1 MANSSSST
9 PIIIGVGE
17 IRQKD
22 FALEH
27 CLEPAA
33 LMLSAIRDASRDST
47 IDVTKHIQ
55 SVYAVPPWSWNYENL
70 PKLLAEGLG
79 GQATDLAVADHGG
92 NTPAAL
98 CDFMAAKVARGETK
112 MGVVTG
118 GEALASCRCPVYG
131 WARCYC

>member
-1 MANSSSST
+1 MTNSSFLT

-22 FALEH
+22 FTLEH
-27 CLEPAA
+27 SLEPAA

-55 SVYAVPPWSWNYENL
+55 SVYAVPPWSWNYKNL

-79 GQATDLAVADHGG
+79 GQATDLTVANHGG

-98 CDFMAAKVARGETK
+98 CDLAA
-112 MGVVTG
+112 
-118 GEALASCRCPVYG
+118 
-131 WARCYC
+131 